1 METSEFLKLV
11 QGIVE
16 QAKKLKDLHT
26 LEKEVLVN
34 YSCIFCHDE
43 NEYEQFFVAAS
54 SIGKVVKETQSG
66 QLFQVA
72 PIETVAGK
80 LQLVKVRKPDPTRQE
95 RGDVDFMVT
104 DYEAFKK
111 ESLGKPGYKL
121 IENRPDII
129 EMIELMDSTFDVRAY
144 FSKVPLD
151 KVFGLI

>member
-1 METSEFLKLV
+1 METSEFITLI

-26 LEKEVLVN
+26 TEKDAPVN

-43 NEYEQFFVAAS
+43 KEYEQFFAAAS
-54 SIGKVVKETQSG
+54 SIGKVVKETRSG

-80 LQLVKVRKPDPTRQE
+80 LQLVKVRKPDTTRQE
-95 RGDVDFMVT
+95 RGDADFTVG
-104 DYEAFKK
+104 DYEAFKQ
-111 ESLGKPGYKL
+111 ECMGKPGFKL

-129 EMIELMDSTFDVRAY
+129 EMIELMDPAFTVRAY

-151 KVFGLI
+151 KGLGLV